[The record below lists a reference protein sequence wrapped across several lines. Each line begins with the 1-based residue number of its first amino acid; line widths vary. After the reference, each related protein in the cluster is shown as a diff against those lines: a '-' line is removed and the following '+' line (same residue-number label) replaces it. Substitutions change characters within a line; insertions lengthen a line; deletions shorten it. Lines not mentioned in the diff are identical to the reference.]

1 MNLDPSTLTFA
12 LLFGG
17 ACVGGLVLLLVVVP
31 FVAQVIFGFEI
42 YNMIVDAIGEYT
54 GRPRLAQIGC
64 LALVLL
70 LISGCCAMA
79 AITAGIVTC
88 FTPNP
93 AQLCRLI
100 GR

>member
-1 MNLDPSTLTFA
+1 MNVDPSTLTFA

-17 ACVGGLVLLLVVVP
+17 ACVGGLLFLLFVVP
-31 FVAQVIFGFEI
+31 LLAQIIFGFEI

-54 GRPRLAQIGC
+54 GRPRLVQIGC

-70 LISGCCAMA
+70 LVSCCCATA
-79 AITAGIVTC
+79 AVSAGIVTC

-93 AQLCRLI
+93 VQLCRLI